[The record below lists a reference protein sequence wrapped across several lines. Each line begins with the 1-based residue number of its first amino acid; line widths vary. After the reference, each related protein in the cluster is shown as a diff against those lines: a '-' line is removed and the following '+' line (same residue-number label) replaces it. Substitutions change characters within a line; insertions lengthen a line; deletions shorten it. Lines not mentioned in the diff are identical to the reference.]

1 MKNKIK
7 VTVIMPVYNS
17 GVYLQTAV
25 DSILSQS
32 LKDIELILVDDGST
46 DGSSEKCDEY
56 AKKDKRVVVIHQK
69 NGGICN
75 ARNAAL
81 TIAKG
86 EYIGFSDH
94 DDEYV
99 QGFLEAAYN
108 KAIETD
114 VDLVKVSKK
123 VLVTLDGAF
132 VKERSNRLP
141 EVIWGQAE
149 IKEHYFDLFTRLK
162 INCVWDSLF
171 KASFIKENNLWF
183 DEFYK
188 CGGEDYDFMARYLPY
203 IKSLAMMP
211 EQFYKHYV
219 RNGVSTSSK
228 YNSYKLVHTKRLVQ
242 VIYNN
247 AYKLGIKPETN
258 IDFSNFF
265 LTEFYVNCI
274 AALLM
279 HKGCRKSLKEK
290 IRIMMDLS
298 KAECM
303 NHGFYLSSSIKLFR
317 KSSKIGLSY
326 FFYKHGWIKVLL
338 LMHLLRNIQQNSH
351 ILNR

>member
-17 GVYLQTAV
+17 GKYLHTAV

-188 CGGEDYDFMARYLPY
+188 CGGEDYDFTARYLPY

-228 YNSYKLVHTKRLVQ
+228 YNSYKIVHTKRLVQ

-258 IDFSNFF
+258 KDFSNFF
-265 LTEFYVNCI
+265 LTEFYVNCV

-279 HKGCRKSLKEK
+279 NKECGKSLKEK

-326 FFYKHGWIKVLL
+326 FFYKHGWIKILL